1 MKSLD
6 ELFAISATGNNEV
19 LFAWLEQAIKKEYT
33 PAYDEL
39 EKFLTTVGRR
49 KFVSPLY
56 EAMVASN
63 QRALAKSI
71 YTKARGNYH
80 AVTIGTVDEIL
91 KDS

>member
-1 MKSLD
+1 
-6 ELFAISATGNNEV
+6 
-19 LFAWLEQAIKKEYT
+19 LEQAIKKQYT

-56 EAMVASN
+56 EAMAATN
-63 QRALAKSI
+63 QREMARSI
-71 YTKARGNYH
+71 YGKARSNYH

-91 KDS
+91 KD